1 MDTKD
6 EAIKAIESECFEIM
20 YKKNRDYGDNISR
33 HGEEGVIIRLYD
45 KMCRLDQVFHAGNAE
60 VVDES
65 LEDTILDMRNYLTI
79 LLLLRR
85 NEWELP
91 WEERDYITEQIRPGV
106 SVGYPPKQDHCP
118 PHQWIKGSMGGPW
131 VCRLCGQDK
140 ERIERWERIKE
151 RDSEGWHMCWGDEKG
166 PSEVE

>member
-6 EAIKAIESECFEIM
+6 QAIKQIEEECFDIM
-20 YKKNRDYGDNISR
+20 YKKNRDYGDNISQ

-45 KMCRLDQVFHAGNAE
+45 KMCRLDNLYHKGTAE

-79 LLLLRR
+79 LILLRR
-85 NEWELP
+85 NEWGLP
-91 WEERDYITEQIRPGV
+91 WKPEH
-106 SVGYPPKQDHCP
+106 DHCP
-118 PHQWIKGSMGGPW
+118 PHQFEKYTLDGPY
-131 VCRLCGQDK
+131 VCKLCGQYK
-140 ERIERWERIKE
+140 ERIEMWERIKA
-151 RDSEGWHMCWGDEKG
+151 RDDGVGWNMCWGLEGG